1 MINPLAP
8 GGAPGAPGRR
18 ARLLRLPTHATEH
31 DPPAARES
39 AGSPI
44 QERAHMSSAHRR
56 FGSKVRRDV

>member
-44 QERAHMSSAHRR
+44 QERAHM
-56 FGSKVRRDV
+56 